1 MPSVHHL
8 RRLQT
13 LKVGRD
19 LEVKPLAVRLDQGDM
34 HGWIHINLTVDG
46 LTRTIWAT
54 AVAPPFDDIVEFL
67 KDVLVGTFPA
77 ECVIEE
83 ERYATWFTA
92 LEHPDP
98 NLFRFQLSG
107 AGYNEIYM
115 DNVFV
120 RSQFALAFY
129 MALKMFERH
138 YFDPELWG
146 ESWMFNAS
154 TEPLRILIE
163 QTFPEENI

>member
-1 MPSVHHL
+1 MNHL
-8 RRLQT
+8 RRLQA

-19 LEVKPLAVRLDQGDM
+19 YGIKRIEVNLDQGDM

-46 LTRTIWAT
+46 LTRTLWAT
-54 AVAPPFDDIVEFL
+54 AVVPPFDDIVEFL

-83 ERYATWFTA
+83 ERYASWFTA

-98 NLFRFQLSG
+98 DLFRFQLSG
-107 AGYNEIYM
+107 SGYNEIYM

-120 RSQFALAFY
+120 RSQFALALLRWTP
-129 MALKMFERH
+129 ASRH
-138 YFDPELWG
+138 QKYY
-146 ESWMFNAS
+146 S
-154 TEPLRILIE
+154 
-163 QTFPEENI
+163 

>member
-1 MPSVHHL
+1 MNHL

-19 LEVKPLAVRLDQGDM
+19 LDIKPIAVRLDQGEL
-34 HGWIHINLTVDG
+34 HGWIHIMLTVDG

-54 AVAPPFDDIVEFL
+54 AVFPPFDDLAEFL
-67 KDVLVGTFPA
+67 KDVIVGTFPA
-77 ECVIEE
+77 ECDIEE
-83 ERYATWFTA
+83 EGPVSRFTA

-98 NLFRFQLSG
+98 NLFRFQLSDP
-107 AGYNEIYM
+107 YRNQLYM

-163 QTFPEENI
+163 QTFPEVEDE